1 MKQGLR
7 SYIEVILVDYPDLE
21 KYIAERELEILHPDN
36 VYADEN
42 MGGGRGSRI
51 SNPTAKKALAIIDDK
66 NIQSFKR
73 YRDAIEKTIGKSD
86 KITNQIIKEY
96 YFTKPRTKTWE
107 GVAQTV
113 NYSKRH
119 CLTLRDIFFEKL
131 AEELKL
137 VDF

>member
-1 MKQGLR
+1 MRQGLR
-7 SYIEVILVDYPDLE
+7 SYLEVILVDYPDLD
-21 KYIAERELEILHPDN
+21 KHITDREQEILHPDN

-42 MGGGRGSRI
+42 IGGGRGSRI
-51 SNPTAKKALAIIDDK
+51 SNPTAKKAVTIADDK

-73 YRDAIEKTIGKSD
+73 YRDAIEKVINQSD
-86 KITNQIIKEY
+86 EITNQIIKEY

-131 AEELKL
+131 AEELRL